1 MFTIFSYLPAIFV
14 AAFYANFP
22 DQLQLE
28 GGQGQGR
35 AGVTLERRFKPLAT
49 ATATGNIHFHL
60 HFRIRIRI
68 RLRPPS
74 WAYVGAWSASQ
85 WAMKVFFNSTDPHN
99 SLCQC

>member
-68 RLRPPS
+68 RLRPPKLGVCWGMVS
-74 WAYVGAWSASQ
+74 KPVGHEG
-85 WAMKVFFNSTDPHN
+85 VFQPD
-99 SLCQC
+99 